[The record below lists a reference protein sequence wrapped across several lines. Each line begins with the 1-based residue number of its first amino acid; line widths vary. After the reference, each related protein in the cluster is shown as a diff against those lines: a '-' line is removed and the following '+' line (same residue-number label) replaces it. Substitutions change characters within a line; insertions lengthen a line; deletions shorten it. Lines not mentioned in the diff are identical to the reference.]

1 MPRIQSLYAS
11 GRLPSPVSQG
21 ADVVALHYEC
31 AVPAAGD
38 GTVVGDIIEM
48 GLLPAGHIPLDFI
61 LSATDIDTGAAAH
74 AVSFGVLLA
83 DKSDLST
90 AAADGGAVWAS
101 AVTVGQAGTMVR
113 NTGVVPYAVQP
124 SAANRSLG
132 FKVTTASATKAAGT
146 IRCTVFVKAA
156 P

>member
-11 GRLPSPVSQG
+11 GKLPAPISQG

-31 AVPAAGD
+31 AVPASGD
-38 GTVVGDIIEM
+38 GTVVNDLIEM
-48 GLLPAGHIPLDFI
+48 GPLPAGHVPLDFI
-61 LSATDIDTGAAAH
+61 LSATDLDTGAAAH
-74 AVSFGVLLA
+74 AVSFGLLNA
-83 DKSDLST
+83 GKTDLST
-90 AAADGGAVWAS
+90 DAADGGAVWAS
-101 AVTVGQAGTMVR
+101 AVVVGQAGTMVR
-113 NTGVVPYAVQP
+113 NTGVVPFAVLP
-124 SAANRSLG
+124 STANRSLA